1 VLLICCIGTSTYVRN
16 MAWESPETL
25 WTDAAR
31 KAPSS
36 GRALAYLA
44 MIQSGLPG
52 GIPTAMRLYEA
63 ALSKSKTN
71 KQLEPEIFNNMAAIY
86 YDSGDFNQAAR
97 YWEKALEKNPDYAD
111 ARFRLSLA
119 SFKVGRRD
127 EALGL
132 LHGLI
137 DKYPGISPPGT
148 CGAWCFR
155 E

>member
-1 VLLICCIGTSTYVRN
+1 
-16 MAWESPETL
+16 
-25 WTDAAR
+25 
-31 KAPSS
+31 
-36 GRALAYLA
+36 
-44 MIQSGLPG
+44 
-52 GIPTAMRLYEA
+52 
-63 ALSKSKTN
+63 
-71 KQLEPEIFNNMAAIY
+71 MAAIY

-137 DKYPGISPPGT
+137 DKYPGHIPARNLRGMVYFENNDFENALRDFKQVMKPGPEFAAGLLNV
-148 CGAWCFR
+148 GAVFVATGYYDKADAFLASVPLAGVHGAGFVL
-155 E
+155 EIESL